1 MYNVLSGC
9 FVILYFY
16 YILTNFKLDII
27 IIIKILQ
34 LSLIINLFM
43 SIAST
48 SINTSHVSIINII
61 SSSDIVAKT
70 IMGFLF
76 LLSIWSWSI
85 IIDKFLQYRALRKK
99 ISNFEENFWSGYQID
114 HLYEK
119 VKRTNDNPLASVF
132 IMAMNQVKIGNS
144 TNMNQELK
152 SGLKDR
158 ILRSMYNA
166 KNKESEKIEE
176 GLVILSTIGSA
187 SPFIGILGMV
197 WSVMNNFH
205 AIASAKSVSLTV
217 IAPTMSE
224 ALFVTAVGI
233 FVAIPASMFYNILIT
248 KADIIIN
255 KIEDFSTEVYTT
267 ISRSIDEGK
276 I

>member
-1 MYNVLSGC
+1 
-9 FVILYFY
+9 
-16 YILTNFKLDII
+16 
-27 IIIKILQ
+27 
-34 LSLIINLFM
+34 M
-43 SIAST
+43 SIAS
-48 SINTSHVSIINII
+48 SPINTSHISIINII

-85 IIDKFLQYRALRKK
+85 IIDKFLQYRVLRKK
-99 ISNFEENFWSGYQID
+99 ISLFEENFWSGYQID

-132 IMAMNQVKIGNS
+132 IMAMNQVKAGSSFGSNQS
-144 TNMNQELK
+144 MNQELK

-166 KNKESEKIEE
+166 KNKESEKIED
-176 GLVILSTIGSA
+176 GLVILSIIGSA

-205 AIASAKSVSLTV
+205 AIASSKSVSLAV